1 MTEGSLITDELKKLI
16 GGTLEPIIFKVEE
29 GAIKRYA
36 EAIADPSPL
45 YNDEEYARKSKYGRL
60 ICPPGFTGWPTKGK
74 MPYFR
79 IVDALREARAPARIL
94 DGDVEF
100 EFFMPIGAGDVL
112 VATVTITDI
121 YEKESRSGKMLY
133 TLSETIYSKENGDIA
148 LKNRA
153 TFISF

>member
-1 MTEGSLITDELKKLI
+1 
-16 GGTLEPIIFKVEE
+16 
-29 GAIKRYA
+29 
-36 EAIADPSPL
+36 
-45 YNDEEYARKSKYGRL
+45 
-60 ICPPGFTGWPTKGK
+60 

-79 IVDALREARAPARIL
+79 IVDALREAEAPARIL

-112 VATVTITDI
+112 VATIIITDI
-121 YEKESRSGKMLY
+121 YEKESRSGKMMY
-133 TLSETIYSKENGDIA
+133 TLSETTYSKENGDIA